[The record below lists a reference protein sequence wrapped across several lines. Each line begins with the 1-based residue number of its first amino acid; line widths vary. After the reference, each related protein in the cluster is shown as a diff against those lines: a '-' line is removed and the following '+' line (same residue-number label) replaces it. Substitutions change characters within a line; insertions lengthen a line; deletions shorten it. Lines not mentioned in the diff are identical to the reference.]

1 MIVVTNKT
9 IKSKLMIEHKS
20 INNLISIK
28 DTLKNKVKQK
38 NHPTII
44 AVSKT
49 FPLSEIL
56 PLINYGH
63 DHYGENKVQEA
74 MEKWTNIKEDFK
86 HIKLHMIGKLQK
98 NKVKYVVELFD
109 YIHSLDNLK
118 LAEKISSEQQK
129 KNKKLR
135 IFIQINIGNEEQ
147 KSGIQINNLKEFYKN
162 CTKNLGLDIIG
173 LMCLPPKEVES
184 TNYFSKM
191 QKLLSEIKAQ
201 ELSMGMSNDFFEAT
215 SNGATFLRIGSK
227 IFGSRN

>member
-1 MIVVTNKT
+1 
-9 IKSKLMIEHKS
+9 MIEHKS